1 MWIFHEY
8 SCVYFTVLHQ
18 TVMKLIK
25 FLDLA
30 IYLNQLPRRNQMEVL
45 LQSNFRL

>member
-8 SCVYFTVLHQ
+8 FCVYFTVLHQ